1 MTQELLERTVSDW
14 VRANPDRGART
25 LDRLAGKNLF
35 NAANRSTEEV
45 TEALVQ
51 LAGRLKIAETRVW

>member
-1 MTQELLERTVSDW
+1 MTQELLERTVHDW

-25 LDRLAGKNLF
+25 LDRLAGRDLF
-35 NAANRSTEEV
+35 NAASKTTEEV
-45 TEALVQ
+45 TEALIQ